1 MLGCLFC
8 EALLTHDPTYLD
20 LAHCNE
26 APSREFLF
34 GTDPMGRDIFSMI
47 WYGGRISLTIGVLST
62 LLSTAIAILFGTV
75 SGCAPDWLDRLLM
88 RLTEILLSVPN
99 LLLVVLLQAILARQM
114 CSRLARHRADE
125 LGQHRQG
132 RSHGGAQAAQQRICA
147 GLALHGRR
155 LLPRPAAAPCAEFL
169 LVHLVH
175 GRYEHPQRH
184 HGGIDA

>member
-1 MLGCLFC
+1 MVPRKPIFSAAVLTLIVLGCLFC
-8 EALLTHDPTYLD
+8 EVLLTHDPTYLD

-88 RLTEILLSVPN
+88 RLTEILLSVRTCCSSCCCRPFW
-99 LLLVVLLQAILARQM
+99 ARQM
-114 CSRLARHRADE
+114 CSRS
-125 LGQHRQG
+125 
-132 RSHGGAQAAQQRICA
+132 RSSSG
-147 GLALHGRR
+147 
-155 LLPRPAAAPCAEFL
+155 
-169 LVHLVH
+169 
-175 GRYEHPQRH
+175 
-184 HGGIDA
+184 